1 MFFASQNYKFNL
13 ILRNLKL
20 ISFMLKP
27 TLKIIG
33 VVTGILWLLFAILSI
48 VLIAF
53 LSSNKNEIT
62 RAVLLSLNDMQSGE
76 FTLENVEF
84 TPFKQFPNI
93 SVNLKNLTYF
103 ETKSAD
109 RKSDEQPVA
118 RIKNFYLGLD
128 VIKLINGKLNIRKLL
143 IDGGELTV
151 VTYTDSSINLLNA
164 FGIQEKET
172 KINDNKKSRQDS
184 VLHNTTAEKFQREE
198 NVRETDI
205 KVDQLTIRDMKL
217 KFQNFLNER
226 ESIFIL
232 DNFKTN
238 FDYMGKSANLKL
250 EASIAIEKL
259 ELNENISIKNKD
271 LKLDVQAHLDENKEL
286 EIKKCEL
293 EFEKSVFMLD
303 GIFNPLNDG
312 SLVLNIDASDASL
325 SLFSQLL
332 KDEEKK
338 NLKRGDFYF
347 TGMVKG
353 KAFIEIPL
361 IEFSFGFKD
370 FELIN
375 PVTKRTIKNLNLK
388 GNFVSGEKDDF
399 SEAKLKIDTLNA
411 DFPDGTLKLSGSI
424 KNFLV
429 PEVDLQLYL
438 KADVTGLDEVFKLD
452 IIDDLKGKIEIN
464 ENIKGKYIESE
475 KRFLSENNNAKIFLE
490 DFGFNIP
497 DAIKVDKINGSIL
510 RKNDDYYIDN
520 LSVISDDTDFL
531 INGEIKNLQY
541 LIFNI
546 EKEINAN
553 LTIKSSVFD
562 LPNFLA
568 FDPSI
573 KQDFPYR
580 ILDVDIDVLAKT
592 TTSKALKFKSFPEI
606 DFDIKKLNATAEN
619 FLPPLKI
626 KSGKFKISESILGF
640 NLNCKDIK
648 TDFLGGQFNFTGV
661 YNSSKAEP
669 FYLKL
674 NTKFNNISPSEI
686 MYSEGDTVPE
696 YLIGKLSGS
705 FITDLQ
711 FPEDSTALKFL
722 NLKDANLIYYLPDD
736 TIEVK
741 ALNLKVSDV
750 YFDSR
755 NVENPLATLYTSG
768 NIKSKKVKTK
778 LFALNDLDFK
788 FSIVNGTY
796 RWESKWVRLFG
807 ENATG
812 SSDVTIQPFADIP
825 TISINYTVT
834 KFYAEEMLTTF
845 LEDTVV
851 TGPLSLSMNLNAQGV
866 DWTSIVNNLNGQIN
880 LSGKD
885 LLLYGLDADQII
897 EKFKRSQSF
906 NLIDLGAVLL
916 AGPVGIAVTKG
927 SDIAGIF
934 VFNSGERTTINKLV
948 SNWKI
953 KNGTFRIDDAAFTT
967 NKNRVAS
974 NGYID
979 FSKDSLDLN
988 IALIDKNGCSIFSQ
1002 RAYGNLNE
1010 PTLESVKIV
1019 GTILSPVTNLVEDIL
1034 GIDCDVFYD
1043 GTVKHPIEK

>member
-1 MFFASQNYKFNL
+1 
-13 ILRNLKL
+13 
-20 ISFMLKP
+20 MLKS

-33 VVTGILWLLFAILSI
+33 LLTGILWVFFMILIVVIAIILF
-48 VLIAF
+48 
-53 LSSNKNEIT
+53 SNKNEIT
-62 RAVLLSLNDMQSGE
+62 RSIILSFNNMQNGDFSFE
-76 FTLENVEF
+76 DVEL
-84 TPFKQFPNI
+84 TPFKQFPDI
-93 SVNLKNLTYF
+93 SINLVNLTYF

-109 RKSDEQPVA
+109 RKPDEQSIA
-118 RIKNFYLGLD
+118 KINNFYLGLD
-128 VIKLINGKLNIRKLL
+128 VIDLLNGKLNIGKLL
-143 IDGGELTV
+143 IVGGELTV
-151 VTYTDSSINLLNA
+151 VTYADSSINLLNA
-164 FGIQEKET
+164 FGMQKEET
-172 KINDNKKSRQDS
+172 KINKNKKSRQDS
-184 VLHNTTAEKFQREE
+184 VLHDKKEEKFPHRE
-198 NVRETDI
+198 NVRETEI
-205 KVDQLTIRDMKL
+205 KVDQLTIKNMNL
-217 KFQNFLNER
+217 KFRNFLNER

-238 FDYMGKSANLKL
+238 FDYMGKNANLKL
-250 EASIAIEKL
+250 EASISIEKL

-271 LKLDVQAHLDENKEL
+271 LKLDVQAHLDENKKL

-293 EFEKSVFMLD
+293 EFEKSVFRLD
-303 GIFNPLNDG
+303 GIFDPLNDG
-312 SLVLNIDASDASL
+312 DLVLNIDGSDASL

-347 TGMVKG
+347 IGTVKG
-353 KAFIEIPL
+353 KTFIEIPF
-361 IEFSFGFKD
+361 IECSFGFND

-388 GNFVSGEKDDF
+388 GHFVSGENDDL
-399 SEAKLKIDTLNA
+399 SEAKLKIDTINA
-411 DFPDGTLKLSGSI
+411 DFPDGKLKLSGSI

-475 KRFLSENNNAKIFLE
+475 KRFVSEKNSAQIFLD

-497 DAIKVDKINGSIL
+497 GAIKADKVNGSIL
-510 RKNDDYYIDN
+510 RKNDDYYFDN

-531 INGEIKNLQY
+531 IDGEIKNLQY
-541 LIFNI
+541 LFLGI
-546 EKEINAN
+546 EKEITAKLN
-553 LTIKSSVFD
+553 IKSSIFD

-573 KQDFPYR
+573 KRDFPYR
-580 ILDVDIDVLAKT
+580 ILNVDVDVLAKT
-592 TTSKALKFKSFPEI
+592 TTSKVLKFKSFPEI
-606 DFDIKKLNATAEN
+606 DFDIKKLYATAEN

-626 KSGKFKISESILGF
+626 KSGKFNISESILGF
-640 NLNCKDIK
+640 NLNCKDLK
-648 TDFLGGQFNFTGV
+648 TDFLGGQFDFTGI

-674 NTKFNNISPSEI
+674 NTKFNDITPSQLI
-686 MYSEGDTVPE
+686 YNEGDTIPE
-696 YLIGKLSGS
+696 YLGGKLSGS
-705 FITDLQ
+705 FFTDLQ

-722 NLKDANLIYYLPDD
+722 NLKDANLLYYLPED
-736 TIEVK
+736 TIEFK

-750 YFDSR
+750 YFNSR
-755 NVENPLATLYTSG
+755 NDENPLAFLYTSG
-768 NIKSKKVKTK
+768 NFKSQRLKSK
-778 LFALNDLDFK
+778 L
-788 FSIVNGTY
+788 FSIDDLEFKYSVVNGAY
-796 RWESKWVRLFG
+796 KLESKMVRLFG

-825 TISINYTVT
+825 TISINYNIT

-845 LEDTVV
+845 LEDTFI
-851 TGPLSLSMNLNAQGV
+851 TGPLSLSMNLNAKGA
-866 DWTSIVNNLNGQIN
+866 DWTSITNNLNGQIN

-906 NLIDLGAVLL
+906 NLVDLGAVLL

-927 SDIAGIF
+927 SDFASIF
-934 VFNSGERTTINKLV
+934 VFNSGERTTINELV
-948 SNWKI
+948 SNWYI
-953 KNGTFRIDDAAFTT
+953 RNGTFIIEDAAFTT

-979 FSKDSLDLN
+979 FSKDSLELN

-1002 RAYGNLNE
+1002 TVKGNLNE
-1010 PTLESVKIV
+1010 PKLERVKVV
-1019 GTILSPVTNLVEDIL
+1019 GTILSPVTNLIEDIF

-1043 GTVKHPIEK
+1043 GSIKHPIKK

>member
-1 MFFASQNYKFNL
+1 MFFTSQNYKFNL

-33 VVTGILWLLFAILSI
+33 AITGSLWLLFAILSI

-62 RAVLLSLNDMQSGE
+62 RAVILSLNDMQSGE

-84 TPFKQFPNI
+84 TPFKQFPDI
-93 SVNLKNLTYF
+93 SINLKNLNYF

-109 RKSDEQPVA
+109 RKPDGQPIA

-151 VTYTDSSINLLNA
+151 VTYADSSINFLNA
-164 FGIQEKET
+164 FKIQEKET
-172 KINDNKKSRQDS
+172 KIDENEKSLGKED
-184 VLHNTTAEKFQREE
+184 
-198 NVRETDI
+198 VRVTEI
-205 KVDQLTIRDMKL
+205 EIDQLTIKDMKL
-217 KFQNFLNER
+217 NFQNFLNER

-232 DNFKTN
+232 DNFKAS
-238 FDYMGKSANLKL
+238 FDYMGKSANLKS
-250 EASIAIEKL
+250 EASLMIEKL
-259 ELNENISIKNKD
+259 KMNENISLKNKN
-271 LKLDVQAHLDENKEL
+271 LKIDVEAHLDENKKV
-286 EIKKCEL
+286 EIKKCKL
-293 EFEKSVFMLD
+293 DFEDAVFNLD
-303 GIFNPLNDG
+303 GVFDPVNDG
-312 SLVLNIDASDASL
+312 ELLLNIDGSDAGL
-325 SLFSQLL
+325 GLFSQLL
-332 KDEEKK
+332 RKRERK
-338 NLKRGDFYF
+338 NLKKGDFYIE
-347 TGMVKG
+347 GSVSG
-353 KAFIEIPL
+353 KTFIEFPI
-361 IEFSFGFKD
+361 IDFSFNVKNV
-370 FELIN
+370 ELIN
-375 PVTKRTIKNLNLK
+375 PTTKRKIKHLNLK
-388 GNFVSGEKDDF
+388 GHFNSGLMDDL

-411 DFPDGTLKLSGSI
+411 DFPNGTINMSGVLN
-424 KNFLV
+424 NFVV
-429 PEVDLQLYL
+429 PEADFQLYL
-438 KADVTGLDEVFKLD
+438 KTDVTGLDKIFKLD
-452 IIDDLKGKIEIN
+452 FINDLQGIIEIKDRF
-464 ENIKGKYIESE
+464 KGKYLVEE
-475 KRFLSENNNAKIFLE
+475 KRFASEINNAKIFFE

-497 DAIKVDKINGSIL
+497 GAIKVDKVNGSIL

-531 INGEIKNLQY
+531 INGEIKNFQY

-546 EKEINAN
+546 EKEINVD
-553 LTIKSSVFD
+553 LKIKSSVFD

-573 KQDFPYR
+573 KRDFPYR

-606 DFDIKKLNATAEN
+606 DFDIKKLYATAEK
-619 FLPPLKI
+619 FLPSLKI
-626 KSGKFKISESILGF
+626 KSGRLEISESVLGF
-640 NLNCKDIK
+640 NLNCKDFK

-674 NTKFNNISPSEI
+674 NTNFNNISPSKI
-686 MYSEGDTVPE
+686 MYSEGDTIPE
-696 YLIGKLSGS
+696 FLSGKLSGS
-705 FITDLQ
+705 FFTDLQ
-711 FPEDSTALKFL
+711 FPEDSTLLKFL
-722 NLKDANLIYYLPDD
+722 NLKDANLLYYLSED

-741 ALNLKVSDV
+741 ALNLKVSDI
-750 YFDSR
+750 YFNSE
-755 NVENPLATLYTSG
+755 NNENPLASIYASG
-768 NIKSKKVKTK
+768 NFKSKKVKSK
-778 LFALNDLDFK
+778 LFVVDDTEFK
-788 FSIVNGTY
+788 FSVINGAY
-796 RWESKWVRLFG
+796 KLESKMVRLFG
-807 ENATG
+807 KNAKGT
-812 SSDVTIQPFADIP
+812 SDVTIQPFADIP
-825 TISINYTVT
+825 TISINYNIK
-834 KFYAEEMLTTF
+834 KFFVEEMLTTF

-851 TGPLSLSMNLNAQGV
+851 TGPLSLSMNLNARGNDPASLV
-866 DWTSIVNNLNGQIN
+866 STLNGQIN

-906 NLIDLGAVLL
+906 NLVDLGAVLL

-948 SNWKI
+948 SNWNI
-953 KNGTFRIDDAAFTT
+953 KNGTFTIEDAAFTT

-974 NGYID
+974 NGFIN
-979 FSKDSLDLN
+979 FSKDSLNLN
-988 IALIDKNGCSIFSQ
+988 IALIDKKGCSIFSQ

-1010 PTLESVKIV
+1010 PTLGSVKV
-1019 GTILSPVTNLVEDIL
+1019 VKSILAPVTNLVDDIL

-1043 GTVKHPIEK
+1043 GIVKHPIKN